1 MKKRPFLK
9 KIIRTLGYA
18 KPHWKL
24 FLFVFILAVISS
36 LVALINPY
44 LQKYLFDDVLLGK
57 EYNLLFILG
66 GVFLSVYVFTKV
78 FSIIQMYFNSK
89 LTQSIIFSVKKQ
101 LFDHLERL
109 HLDFYQ
115 KKKVGDMMTRFD
127 NDVIGIQEVINTL
140 LNSALLNILT
150 GFSILVVSFNLS
162 WKATA
167 FALLFFPAYL
177 FTQRMLVQKT
187 IKQYKSIKIKS
198 ADMFSFLQERLSAM
212 KAIKEFGRE
221 KLESKIFKK
230 KGEKLISLNLKA
242 QMFGTKSRLL
252 TGLIVYI
259 PSFVILFYGG
269 YQVMTGVITIG
280 ILLVLRTYIQQLFMP
295 ITSLGSLHK
304 TLKTNMVS
312 VDRVY
317 DILDVKPKIKEKPDA
332 KLLRRVKGNIIFKN
346 VSFSYGSKKI
356 LDNVNLDIKPGEK
369 IGLVGPSGGGKS
381 TIANLLMRFYDA
393 NKGFIKIDG
402 MKLCDIKLES
412 LRKHVGIVSQETI
425 LFNMSI
431 KDNIRFGKPNASK
444 KQVIQAAKLANIHD
458 FIRKLPKGYDTIVGE
473 KGAGLSGGQK
483 QRISIARLILKNPKI
498 VILDEATSAL
508 DSESEKIVQ
517 HALDN
522 VLKEKTALIIA
533 HRLSTLE
540 NVDKIMV
547 LDNEQIVEQGSFSEL
562 MEKKEIFYRLYN
574 LQFKG
579 YHQFEQRL
587 DQEIERAK
595 ISKKPLTMV
604 VFDFKDFENILN
616 KHGKKRAIEFIEK
629 VNSLIEKNLRKI
641 DFYTPV
647 PRGENISLIVMP
659 EINESNTQK
668 IVDKIINDIKKN
680 VLQELKVRHIIK
692 TGNKNFAGI
701 RKVITELV

>member
-1 MKKRPFLK
+1 MKKRSFLR

-24 FLFVFILAVISS
+24 FLFVFVLAVISS

-44 LQKYLFDDVLLGK
+44 LQKYLFDDVLLGQQ
-57 EYNLLFILG
+57 YSLLFILA

-78 FSIIQMYFNSK
+78 FGIVQAYFNSR
-89 LTQSIIFSVKKQ
+89 LTQNIIFTVKKQ

-109 HLDFYQ
+109 HLGFHQ
-115 KKKVGDMMTRFD
+115 KKKVGDIMARFD
-127 NDVIGIQEVINTL
+127 NDVIGVQEVIDTL
-140 LNSALLNILT
+140 LNSTLLNILT
-150 GFSILVVSFNLS
+150 GFSILAVSFKLS
-162 WKATA
+162 WKATS

-187 IKQYKSIKIKS
+187 TKQYKGIKIKS
-198 ADMFSFLQERLSAM
+198 ADMFSFLQERLTAM
-212 KAIKEFGRE
+212 KAIKEFSRE

-230 KGEKLISLNLKA
+230 KGEQLIKLNLKA
-242 QMFGTKSRLL
+242 QMFGMKSKLL
-252 TGLIVYI
+252 TGLIVYV

-269 YQVMTGVITIG
+269 YQVMSGVITIG

-295 ITSLGSLHK
+295 LTSLGSLHK

-317 DILDVKPKIKEKPDA
+317 GLLDIKPKIKEKPDA
-332 KLLRRVKGNIIFKN
+332 KILRRVKGNITFKD
-346 VSFSYGSKKI
+346 VSFSYDSKKT
-356 LDNVNLDIKPGEK
+356 LDNVSFDIKPGEK
-369 IGLVGPSGGGKS
+369 IGLVGPSGSGKS
-381 TIANLLMRFYDA
+381 TAANLLMRFYDA
-393 NKGFIKIDG
+393 NKGSIKIDG
-402 MKLCDIKLES
+402 INIRNITIDS

-425 LFNMSI
+425 LFNTSI
-431 KDNIRFGKPNASK
+431 KDNIRFGKPKASK
-444 KQVIQAAKLANIHD
+444 QDVIRAAKLANIHD
-458 FIRKLPKGYDTIVGE
+458 FIKTLPKGYDTITGE
-473 KGAGLSGGQK
+473 KGASLSGGQR

-540 NVDKIMV
+540 NVDRIIV
-547 LDNEQIVEQGSFSEL
+547 LDNKKIVEQGAFSEL

-574 LQFKG
+574 LQFGG

-587 DQEIERAK
+587 EQEIDRAK

-604 VFDFKDFENILN
+604 LFDFRDFEHIVN
-616 KHGKKRAIEFIEK
+616 KQGKTKANEFIEK

-647 PRGENISLIVMP
+647 PRGENISIIVMP
-659 EINESNTQK
+659 EMNELSAK
-668 IVDKIINDIKKN
+668 KSVDKIINEIKEN
-680 VLQELKVRHIIK
+680 VLKELRVRHIIK
-692 TGNKNFAGI
+692 TSDKSFAGI
-701 RKVITELV
+701 KRVVTELV